1 MIGFGIGLAI
11 RGPQGWSVWPTGVH
25 MGSMGDR
32 SLTRPVLV
40 SVDIDNH
47 GDAVA
52 AEVVL
57 RFGDETVGGHAM
69 RPSEETNAAVA
80 AATFRALTDATGVV
94 MRTVAAEP
102 RSIANTPLAIVI
114 VEVPALEASLAG
126 CVVVVD
132 ASDPEIYAKAALD
145 AINRIVCSPHLL
157 AELAARSAYA
167 G

>member
-1 MIGFGIGLAI
+1 MADWFLMDL
-11 RGPQGWSVWPTGVH
+11 TGN
-25 MGSMGDR
+25 GSR
-32 SLTRPVLV
+32 ARPVLV
-40 SVDIDNH
+40 SVDMDLH

-57 RFGDETVGGHAM
+57 RIGDETVGGHAM
-69 RPSEETNAAVA
+69 RPGAEANAAVA

-94 MRTVAAEP
+94 MRTVAAEL
-102 RSIANTPLAIVI
+102 RSVADTPLAIVI
-114 VEVPALEASLAG
+114 VEVPALHASLAG
-126 CVVVVD
+126 CVVAVD
-132 ASDPEIYAKAALD
+132 ASDRELYAKAALD